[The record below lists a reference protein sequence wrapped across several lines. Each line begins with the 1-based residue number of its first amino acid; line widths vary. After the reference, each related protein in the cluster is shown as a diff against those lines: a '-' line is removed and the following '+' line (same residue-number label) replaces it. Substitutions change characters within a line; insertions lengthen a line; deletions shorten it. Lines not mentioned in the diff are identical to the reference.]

1 MEQLEQWQ
9 IDALTALLATETKEV
24 EAGQRLYTSSASY
37 GNSRYHLLER
47 VYDGVQVE
55 QVEVGEKWNKRVNL
69 CSDEIPQVLKT
80 MLTWYL
86 EEMKQ
91 ELERKASGTSDK
103 DDFLSDDSL
112 GDLDDHPF

>member
-1 MEQLEQWQ
+1 MEQWQ

-24 EAGQRLYTSSASY
+24 KEVEEGQRLYTSSASY

-69 CSDEIPQVLKT
+69 YSDEIPPVLKT
-80 MLTWYL
+80 LLTWYL
-86 EEMKQ
+86 EEVRQRNEMAATTPA
-91 ELERKASGTSDK
+91 AS
-103 DDFLSDDSL
+103 SDDSL
-112 GDLDDHPF
+112 GDLDEHPF